1 MSFVFPPRQ
10 STYVKA
16 FKWQKF
22 HACFPR
28 ISWLSPDNFLRVA
41 ARRGSLLYL
50 NCFSTTFMI
59 KSIIWFYFHTF
70 TMKIQ
75 NLSVGENLRLVGW
88 WRSNS
93 FHLQTLRL
101 QLFFTAW
108 LKETFENT
116 SHWVAIVYVRYHKI
130 WETSCKR
137 LYNKKRKRLKSP
149 MDFQHHFPLP
159 TRGYGFNV
167 AANTNPVIAYDL
179 YWKGAKKY
187 CIEGLK
193 RSRFLFINFLLS
205 GANGLKRML
214 NRM

>member
-1 MSFVFPPRQ
+1 
-10 STYVKA
+10 
-16 FKWQKF
+16 
-22 HACFPR
+22 
-28 ISWLSPDNFLRVA
+28 
-41 ARRGSLLYL
+41 
-50 NCFSTTFMI
+50 
-59 KSIIWFYFHTF
+59 
-70 TMKIQ
+70 MKIQ

-149 MDFQHHFPLP
+149 MDFQHHFPLQREDMDLMWP
-159 TRGYGFNV
+159 RTLIRSSPMTFIEKGQRSIVLKDLRDLDSCSSISFCLGPMASKGCWIECKYAF
-167 AANTNPVIAYDL
+167 TNFKFRQFY
-179 YWKGAKKY
+179 KMK
-187 CIEGLK
+187 
-193 RSRFLFINFLLS
+193 FTTH
-205 GANGLKRML
+205 
-214 NRM
+214 

>member
-1 MSFVFPPRQ
+1 
-10 STYVKA
+10 
-16 FKWQKF
+16 
-22 HACFPR
+22 
-28 ISWLSPDNFLRVA
+28 
-41 ARRGSLLYL
+41 
-50 NCFSTTFMI
+50 MI
-59 KSIIWFYFHTF
+59 KSIIWFYFHSF

-108 LKETFENT
+108 LKETFEST

-159 TRGYGFNV
+159 TRGYVFNV

-193 RSRFLFINFLLS
+193 RPRFLFINFLLS

-214 NRM
+214 NRV